1 MSKQFLKRVGETFQK
16 FNLMLKSL
24 KKCYLLTEI
33 KDKTIFTENFF
44 PIWHEDTFY
53 SCHFKI
59 MSVSHVNIKELYD

>member
-16 FNLMLKSL
+16 FNIKVI
-24 KKCYLLTEI
+24 KKMLLTEI

-44 PIWHEDTFY
+44 PIWHEDTVY

-59 MSVSHVNIKELYD
+59 MSISHVNIKELYD